1 MTSRSIRCRSA
12 GSSVRNFDTLARSS
26 STITSVRSGPKSA
39 LISASSRSDQVSS
52 SIVPRENMPR
62 SAEPSD
68 HDAAMRFSLNVS
80 RHTDGMSTLER
91 SEDGLTVLRPTPAS
105 RRRVT
110 ILSIV
115 VLVPSMLS
123 LLISARQQ
131 PWLIV
136 LAVALIGVAIW
147 LTVAFLKVFRFEYGG
162 GRYRLVTLF
171 RRKDFAVANIRAV
184 HTFDAFRQG
193 VYTSK
198 ELLVEGT
205 DGRRLARLNGQLWDV
220 GLLTVAAQDMAANG
234 ASADPDRRAGDGRAG
249 AGCAPTAG
257 HLLRGESDPRG
268 SAGGRRRS
276 AADDHRAR
284 DHVRR
289 TVCGGDVTFAFIRH
303 GQTDWNRDDRLQG
316 SSDIPL
322 NDAGRAQAH
331 EAAELLRDG
340 GWQVVVSSPLVRAR
354 ETAADHRRRP
364 RHRARAELPDAHRA

>member
-1 MTSRSIRCRSA
+1 
-12 GSSVRNFDTLARSS
+12 
-26 STITSVRSGPKSA
+26 
-39 LISASSRSDQVSS
+39 
-52 SIVPRENMPR
+52 
-62 SAEPSD
+62 
-68 HDAAMRFSLNVS
+68 
-80 RHTDGMSTLER
+80 MSTLER

-105 RRRVT
+105 RRRVA

-234 ASADPDRRAGDGRAG
+234 APLIPTVEPVTAAQVRAV
-249 AGCAPTAG
+249 
-257 HLLRGESDPRG
+257 HPRL
-268 SAGGRRRS
+268 
-276 AADDHRAR
+276 
-284 DHVRR
+284 
-289 TVCGGDVTFAFIRH
+289 VTFFE
-303 GQTDWNRDDRLQG
+303 
-316 SSDIPL
+316 
-322 NDAGRAQAH
+322 AH
-331 EAAELLRDG
+331 QILVGVLVGVGVLLLTIIALVITFAVLFAA
-340 GWQVVVSSPLVRAR
+340 A
-354 ETAADHRRRP
+354 T
-364 RHRARAELPDAHRA
+364 